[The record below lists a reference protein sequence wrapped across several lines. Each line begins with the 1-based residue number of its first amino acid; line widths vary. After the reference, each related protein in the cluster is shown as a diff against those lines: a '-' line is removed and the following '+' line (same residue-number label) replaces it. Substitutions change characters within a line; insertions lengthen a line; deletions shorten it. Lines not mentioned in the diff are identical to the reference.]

1 MYLCHS
7 GYFLLSTIL
16 SVNIDC
22 SDVCASTFIHIP
34 FIFPTLY
41 IPFCNRFHYLCAMQS
56 IAMYNARLHFSFCFA
71 QSLFWLKL
79 TDCLAQRYV
88 FLFCYAA
95 HIFISQLS
103 VVTCFRIYCILAV
116 IVNFPVD
123 YFFCHF
129 CPRHT
134 CTFGS
139 HLQVAVMPVGRGFP
153 YHTYIRYTVN
163 DFSGYIEDICPSNR
177 GHTELLRKKKDDSV
191 WMDMGITNS
200 IPQAFKICVLQNAV
214 F

>member
-22 SDVCASTFIHIP
+22 SDVCASTLIHIS
-34 FIFPTLY
+34 FIFPALY
-41 IPFCNRFHYLCAMQS
+41 IPFSTGS
-56 IAMYNARLHFSFCFA
+56 ITCVQCKALQYIMRDCIFSFCFA

-129 CPRHT
+129 CLRLT

-139 HLQVAVMPVGRGFP
+139 HLQVAVTPVGRGFP

-163 DFSGYIEDICPSNR
+163 DFSGYIEDICSYA
-177 GHTELLRKKKDDSV
+177 HLTEGILNCLEKKGRQC
-191 WMDMGITNS
+191 MNGYGYY
-200 IPQAFKICVLQNAV
+200 
-214 F
+214 

>member
-1 MYLCHS
+1 MSLVKPSVFYVLMPFWLLFIEYHSFCEHWLLWCLCIYSHS
-7 GYFLLSTIL
+7 YFIYFSGT
-16 SVNIDC
+16 V
-22 SDVCASTFIHIP
+22 HP
-34 FIFPTLY
+34 FF
-41 IPFCNRFHYLCAMQS
+41 NRFHYLCAMQS
-56 IAMYNARLHFSFCFA
+56 IAIYNARLHFSFCFA

-129 CPRHT
+129 CLRLT

-139 HLQVAVMPVGRGFP
+139 HLQVAVTPVGRGFP

-163 DFSGYIEDICPSNR
+163 DFSGYIEDICSYA
-177 GHTELLRKKKDDSV
+177 HLTEGILNCLEKKDASV

-200 IPQAFKICVLQNAV
+200 IP
-214 F
+214 